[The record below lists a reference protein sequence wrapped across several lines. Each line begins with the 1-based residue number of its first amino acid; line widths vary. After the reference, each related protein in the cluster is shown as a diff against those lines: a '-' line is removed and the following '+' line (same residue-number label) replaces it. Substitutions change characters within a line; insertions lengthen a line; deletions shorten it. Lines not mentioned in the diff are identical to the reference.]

1 MGWEKREPVTDL
13 VILGDSE
20 GDRKRVGGLLIAM
33 PRDKG
38 YDKTNYQLVQQ
49 NGDVLTVSGSASIA
63 RQINEQDIGKF
74 VKLTFTGWGKSPNGK
89 FKAIEVNVWE
99 GEATPE
105 MRAWPQYGETKKNGK
120 PPVAAKDGEIPSDFS
135 DFDNAPPDDDDL
147 PF

>member
-13 VILGDSE
+13 VILGDE
-20 GDRKRVGGLLIAM
+20 QGNKKKVGGLLIGL

-38 YDKTNYQLVQQ
+38 YDKTNYELVQQ
-49 NGDVLTVSGSASIA
+49 DGDVLTVSGSASIA
-63 RQINEQDIGKF
+63 RQISEADIGKF

-105 MRAWPQYGETKKNGK
+105 MKAWPQYGQHTNGK
-120 PPVAAKDGEIPSDFS
+120 PPVSKTAVETDDDFPG
-135 DFDNAPPDDDDL
+135 ALEPDDDDL